1 MCSLTRLYAW
11 VDTAICVSWYS
22 HMCRLIRIYSLKSD
36 AYRVKKRLWQ
46 LVRASPFTL
55 VGFYSPESRVV
66 EKEGISIKKIPFIA
80 LSWHPRFLFYSF
92 ELSLSP
98 INIGWAFTWLILV
111 IYERWICRKISW
123 GNDSSATT
131 SLAHRQKTKRQTSP
145 PSRPKEIALSLFVHM
160 SRLVVYWYQGLY
172 KPCFS
177 YRA

>member
-1 MCSLTRLYAW
+1 MFYGRKAVIMPNATASEGRCLYMCRLTPLYVW
-11 VDTAICVSWYS
+11 VNTAICVSWYS

-36 AYRVKKRLWQ
+36 AYHVKKRLWQ
-46 LVRASPFTL
+46 LVRTPRLRSLAFIAREPC
-55 VGFYSPESRVV
+55 R
-66 EKEGISIKKIPFIA
+66 EKEGISIKKIP
-80 LSWHPRFLFYSF
+80 
-92 ELSLSP
+92 
-98 INIGWAFTWLILV
+98 
-111 IYERWICRKISW
+111 W

-160 SRLVVYWYQGLY
+160 SRLVIYWYQGLY